1 MKDGGASPHGYT
13 EKYQELLSFL
23 DKASSGLAE
32 ETTTDVN
39 HQRGL
44 CDISNHQ
51 DKTRV
56 AAAAAAASNVATSKT
71 TAVLATTTGTSK
83 REKYIWDIYDEES
96 EKAVV
101 KLEDDDIGPASDDDG
116 AEGAKRPPLL
126 PVDARKQLSEL
137 HNAVET
143 IRKQFSSMKNELE
156 TKRRVVEDLHKERLA
171 AEKSHV
177 DAVKLLQQVH
187 SAKFD
192 ETERRSK
199 EVRELAHWA
208 IGHWATIKCC
218 AKTNC
223 LY

>member
-51 DKTRV
+51 DKTR
-56 AAAAAAASNVATSKT
+56 A
-71 TAVLATTTGTSK
+71 SK
-83 REKYIWDIYDEES
+83 REKKYIWDIYDEES

-101 KLEDDDIGPASDDDG
+101 KLEDDNMGPASDDDG
-116 AEGAKRPPLL
+116 AEGVRAKRAPLL

>member
-51 DKTRV
+51 DKTR
-56 AAAAAAASNVATSKT
+56 A
-71 TAVLATTTGTSK
+71 SK
-83 REKYIWDIYDEES
+83 REKKYIWDIYDEES